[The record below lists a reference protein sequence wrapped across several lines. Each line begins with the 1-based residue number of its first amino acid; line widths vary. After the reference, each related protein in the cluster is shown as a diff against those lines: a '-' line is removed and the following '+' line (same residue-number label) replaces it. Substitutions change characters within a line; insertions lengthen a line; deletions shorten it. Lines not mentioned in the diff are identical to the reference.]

1 MKRCISESPLSRTR
15 RLSLAACLLLP
26 LTATLAQAQM
36 APRTFP
42 PKALR
47 GTLVVAQPPD
57 ILLDGQPARLS
68 PGSRIRGAN
77 NMLVLSGN
85 LVNQQLTVNYT
96 VEPNGLVHDVWIL
109 TDAETAE
116 KRPTAADLRN

>member
-1 MKRCISESPLSRTR
+1 MKRCITPTPPSLTR

-26 LTATLAQAQM
+26 FVATVTQAQM
-36 APRTFP
+36 APRSFP
-42 PKALR
+42 ANALR
-47 GTLVVAQPPD
+47 GTLIVAQPPD

-77 NMLVLSGN
+77 NMLVLSGQ
-85 LVNQQLTVNYT
+85 LVNQKLTVNYT
-96 VEPNGLVHDVWIL
+96 VESQGMVHDVWIL
-109 TDAETAE
+109 TDAETEE